1 MVTSRTHKLVG
12 TPRLAVLL
20 IAGLGASLASAQ
32 TDQPGGPGGAAA
44 FPESPGDS
52 APSDPN
58 PPPPPAFPA
67 TGDVAETLSP
77 QAMLER
83 AAEIVARI
91 ESAHEQLQLLLEES
105 ADQRDVVMVLCVS
118 DKNNQVQLALDTAKE
133 RSASMSE
140 AIESGDELRAR
151 HEFRLLVVVGDS
163 VREIAVDASQCL
175 GGDDVPTQWTL
186 IADVDSSVPQMDPKE
201 LPFAD
206 VAAIVPVVGSPTQ

>member
-1 MVTSRTHKLVG
+1 MVTSRTHKIFGSSRAAVMLA
-12 TPRLAVLL
+12 AVLC
-20 IAGLGASLASAQ
+20 ASLASAQ
-32 TDQPGGPGGAAA
+32 TDQPNTSAA
-44 FPESPGDS
+44 FPDAATTDDATPVS
-52 APSDPN
+52 
-58 PPPPPAFPA
+58 PPPAFPA
-67 TGDVAETLSP
+67 AGDPTEALPP

-83 AAEIVARI
+83 AAEILANI
-91 ESAHEQLQLLLEES
+91 ESAHDQLQVLLDDS
-105 ADQRDVVMVLCVS
+105 AEQRDVVMVLCVS

-133 RSASMSE
+133 RSAAMIE

-163 VREIAVDASQCL
+163 VREIAVDVSQCL

-186 IADVDSSVPQMDPKE
+186 IANVDSSVPEMDPKE